1 MTGSDIQT
9 SYKRETNWEWLATIC
24 CIAMIAG
31 MFFSRVLLSF
41 SMLLLF
47 MTALRPGVIAENWN
61 RWKQSKFAVLSL
73 VFFLI
78 YLFSGLWSENKDFWL
93 ASATNKLPFAA
104 LPFAFMAA
112 PLHKEKFQR
121 AVIISILLMQL
132 AIMGNSLYQ
141 LMINKDFYLNGY
153 SVSQPLPTTKYGDH
167 IRFSLSLVMSILMS
181 FYLLFERQTK
191 NISKGFKVLLWLSIL
206 ISLVYI
212 HILAAK
218 TGLICLYLMAI
229 IYGVAKL
236 IKRNKVMALLL
247 ALAIISL
254 PFIAYRIIPTFR
266 TKTNYVIFE
275 ITKSR
280 KEKRY
285 DYNLSDAGRM
295 ITYDLGSKAILAYPW
310 LGVGA
315 GDVMDEM
322 RKGYRSYYPEVSSD
336 QQYGP
341 INQFMFTALSVG
353 LPLSLFLVAFVLSS
367 FFADVRLKLYLVIT
381 SCLMLTSMMVEAMLE
396 LQFGVFSYLFF
407 ILFWMSSLRKEEKEQ
422 KEIIL

>member
-1 MTGSDIQT
+1 MTGSDTQT
-9 SYKRETNWEWLATIC
+9 FYKHENNWDWLATIC

-47 MTALRPGVIAENWN
+47 LTALRPGVIAENWS
-61 RWKQSKFAVLSL
+61 RWRQSKFALFSL
-73 VFFLI
+73 AFFLV
-78 YLFSGLWSENKDFWL
+78 YLFSGLWSGNKDFWL

-104 LPFAFMAA
+104 LPFAFMVA
-112 PLHKEKFQR
+112 PLHKEKFQKI
-121 AVIISILLMQL
+121 VIFSILFMQL
-132 AIMGNSLYQ
+132 SIMGNSLYQ

-167 IRFSLSLVMSILMS
+167 IRFSLSLVMSVLMS
-181 FYLLFERQTK
+181 FYLLFEPQTK
-191 NISKGFKVLLWLSIL
+191 SISKWLKVFLWVSIV

-236 IKRNKVMALLL
+236 IKKSKLMAVVL
-247 ALAIISL
+247 ALAIVAL

-275 ITKSR
+275 VTKSR

-285 DYNLSDAGRM
+285 DYTLSDAGRM
-295 ITYDLGSKAILAYPW
+295 ITYDIGAKAILAYPW

-322 RKGYRSYYPEVSSD
+322 RGGYRKYYPEVSSD

-353 LPLSLFLVAFVLSS
+353 IPLSLFLVAFVISS
-367 FFADVRLKLYLVIT
+367 FFADVRLKLYLIIT
-381 SCLMLTSMMVEAMLE
+381 SLLMLVSMMVEAMLE

-407 ILFWMSSLRKEEKEQ
+407 ILFWMSSLRKEKNEQ